1 MLRSTVPFGI
11 SISIG
16 LAAIFMSSAGASSL
30 RKWSVVPVSPMP
42 SPLRGL
48 FITLVALQVI
58 STPTLSAIFSL
69 QFDIFIV
76 SSSA

>member
-1 MLRSTVPFGI
+1 ML
-11 SISIG
+11 
-16 LAAIFMSSAGASSL
+16 SAGASPL

-58 STPTLSAIFSL
+58 STPILSAIFSL
-69 QFDIFIV
+69 QFDILIV